1 MKLRLPEK
9 TRKGQITSKELKSI
23 DYINEKGE
31 LRDSSPVESI
41 SGIGLAKGHYLRS
54 KGIKTVGDFKG
65 TLALEGVKVDEF
77 KAIFV
82 KPTKPVSKVD
92 KKRLDKNAK
101 KLRDSADALTVKI
114 DEKKN
119 PATRSQN
126 WTPRRAGIMSS
137 MLADAEH
144 LEEIQSIMYSIADK
158 IESDSLPESL
168 HEIDTKTEIETLNS
182 YDSFPKVVLHRSMIR
197 DLKEQASNN
206 REKELVSIVEDAQ
219 EDQDRFYTLNPEEI
233 ESLTQLVRGYEKRYK
248 IKQKQLKED
257 REKLRAMDFRS
268 AKYSD
273 LSRRIDLEERD
284 NKELKS
290 SYDGEPK
297 RRISPYNRLARIGI
311 TNEKQFREIKKD
323 FMDIKLPPKVKTED
337 ELKQEQIKE
346 LEDKVRRYKIAG
358 FFPTPKPVANKV
370 YNYANI
376 YPEHSILEPSAGN
389 GWLADAIAERS
400 GRKPS
405 QIDVVEYNYDLRQI
419 LALKGYHVVGND
431 FLEFDKQKYDRI
443 VMNPPF
449 EKDQDI
455 THVKH
460 AYSLLKPNGRVVAI
474 MSSGVKFRS
483 TGKAPEF
490 RQWVDERGG
499 TIEDLPEG
507 SFKSSFITTGVNT
520 VIVTIDK
527 PEVQEIESIRGV
539 TEKQIINYIPEE
551 SVEKMGREWWV
562 KTIQGN
568 TFPNPFKTKK
578 AAIEQ
583 AKRHKDLWEDT
594 FDDPERWVRVEE
606 IKYR

>member
-1 MKLRLPEK
+1 
-9 TRKGQITSKELKSI
+9 
-23 DYINEKGE
+23 
-31 LRDSSPVESI
+31 
-41 SGIGLAKGHYLRS
+41 
-54 KGIKTVGDFKG
+54 
-65 TLALEGVKVDEF
+65 
-77 KAIFV
+77 
-82 KPTKPVSKVD
+82 
-92 KKRLDKNAK
+92 
-101 KLRDSADALTVKI
+101 
-114 DEKKN
+114 
-119 PATRSQN
+119 
-126 WTPRRAGIMSS
+126 
-137 MLADAEH
+137 
-144 LEEIQSIMYSIADK
+144 
-158 IESDSLPESL
+158 
-168 HEIDTKTEIETLNS
+168 
-182 YDSFPKVVLHRSMIR
+182 
-197 DLKEQASNN
+197 
-206 REKELVSIVEDAQ
+206 VSIVEDAQ
-219 EDQDRFYTLNPEEI
+219 MDQDRFYTLNPEEI
-233 ESLTQLVRGYEKRYK
+233 GALTQLVRGYEKRYK

-257 REKLRAMDFRS
+257 RKKLRAMDIRS
-268 AKYSD
+268 AKHTD
-273 LSRRIDLEERD
+273 LSRRIDREERQ

-297 RRISPYNRLARIGI
+297 RRIAPYNRLARIDI
-311 TNEKQFREIKKD
+311 TNEKQFRAIKKD
-323 FMDIKLPPKVKTED
+323 FMDIQVPPKVKTED

-358 FFPTPKPVANKV
+358 FFPTPRPVANKV
-370 YNYANI
+370 YNYADI
-376 YPEHSILEPSAGN
+376 TPEHSVLEPSAGN

-419 LALKGYHVVGND
+419 LTLKGYHVVGND
-431 FLEFDKQKYDRI
+431 FLEYDKQKYDRI

-455 THVKH
+455 IHVKH
-460 AYSLLKPNGRVVAI
+460 AYSLLKPHGRVVAI

-483 TGKAPEF
+483 TGQAPAF
-490 RQWVDERGG
+490 RSWVDEKGG

-527 PEVQEIESIRGV
+527 SEVREIESIRGV
-539 TEKQIINYIPEE
+539 TEKQVINYIPEE

-562 KTIQGN
+562 KTMQGK